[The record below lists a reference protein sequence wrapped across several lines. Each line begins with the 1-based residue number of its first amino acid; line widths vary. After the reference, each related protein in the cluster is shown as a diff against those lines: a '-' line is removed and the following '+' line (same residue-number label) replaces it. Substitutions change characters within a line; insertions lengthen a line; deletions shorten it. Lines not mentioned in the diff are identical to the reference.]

1 MIKGELYDFA
11 NIGETELYNC
21 KQKCMDENNVLV
33 INDIEPYRQFTDWEM
48 KKLRDESKL
57 LLKEKKKKQT

>member
-1 MIKGELYDFA
+1 
-11 NIGETELYNC
+11 
-21 KQKCMDENNVLV
+21 MDENNVLV